1 LANSTH
7 VTIEGY
13 YKSFKSLQGLLA
25 AAFCFLPSASNL
37 VRPGS
42 VFPPL
47 GKETLLAQFFLV
59 VCGVAITYLMFLMK
73 DVATI
78 RVKRT
83 INVFFASAFIIF
95 GVYFWLHFRFVRT
108 IEIPSVGTEEIVSV
122 GYERSQSAKAIFDD
136 ESDFEMLHSRGFTE
150 DEIRELWTPRSL
162 CIARLLLFGCFAG
175 FILPMVAL
183 ASLGVLLRVRGA

>member
-1 LANSTH
+1 M
-7 VTIEGY
+7 
-13 YKSFKSLQGLLA
+13 
-25 AAFCFLPSASNL
+25 
-37 VRPGS
+37 
-42 VFPPL
+42 
-47 GKETLLAQFFLV
+47 AQFFLV

-83 INVFFASAFIIF
+83 IKVFFASAFIIF

-150 DEIRELWTPRSL
+150 DEIRELWTPKSL